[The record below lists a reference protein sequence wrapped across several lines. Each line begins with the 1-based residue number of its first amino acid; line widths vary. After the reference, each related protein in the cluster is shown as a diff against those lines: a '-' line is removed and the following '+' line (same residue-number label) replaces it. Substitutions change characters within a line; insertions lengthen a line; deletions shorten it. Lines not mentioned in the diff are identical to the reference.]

1 METAISQTAVKNIVS
16 VALADLQ
23 PSNYNPRKNFDEKSL
38 AELADSIRQQG
49 VLQAIGVRPI
59 AENRFEIVFGERRY
73 RASQIAGLEEIPA
86 VILDISDETAEEMAV
101 TENLQR
107 KDVTPIEE
115 ANAYQKLIESGRH
128 DVQSLAV
135 QFGKNESYI
144 RTRLKFVS
152 LIPEIAQLLEQDE
165 LTISVATEICRYG
178 EDIQHDIYKK
188 HLKEGVLYNSWRGMK
203 ASEVAK
209 NIERSYTTDLKRY
222 FFDKTVCLSCPHNT
236 NNMMLFCEEG
246 SCGNCANRKC
256 LEEMNASYLAEKAIQ
271 LMEQRPLALLCRDF
285 YGCNEKVV
293 EQLVASGFEVEKLS
307 VRPADYPEEPEAPDM
322 EDYENDEEYAEAY
335 KEYEKELSE
344 YKEECEDVNRRS
356 EAGEITLYVT
366 IGHNDISLC
375 YVENAQVQAVTGEA
389 QETVVSP
396 IEKLE
401 KQDKR
406 NKEIA
411 QEKTVEDTK
420 KQILEVDM
428 TETKFGADEDR
439 MIYFF
444 MLPFLRREHFEAMG
458 IETKETYYYLNDED
472 KMNIIANLTAKQ
484 KAIIRRDFLISNFK
498 NASGSNATAS
508 LLLDFAKKHMPDQLA
523 DIQNGHNEVYEKRH
537 LRIEEKIA
545 VLSVQEK
552 AKQEANATEDGQP
565 ETEVQTEQQT
575 EEIAA

>member
-1 METAISQTAVKNIVS
+1 MKTAINQTAVKNIVS
-16 VALADLQ
+16 VALADIQ

-152 LIPEIAQLLEQDE
+152 LIAEIARLLEQDE

-178 EDIQHDIYKK
+178 EDIQHDIYEK
-188 HLKEGVLYNSWRGMK
+188 HLKEGLYNSWRGMK

-256 LEEMNASYLAEKAIQ
+256 LEEMNASYLAEKAVQ

-293 EQLVASGFEVEKLS
+293 EQLVTSGFEVEKLS
-307 VRPADYPEEPEAPDM
+307 GRPADYPEEPEAPDM
-322 EDYENDEEYAEAY
+322 EDYENTEEYAEAY

-356 EAGEITLYVT
+356 EAGEITLYVK
-366 IGHNDISLC
+366 IGYNDISLC
-375 YVENAQVQAVTGEA
+375 YVENAEIQAVAGEA
-389 QETVVSP
+389 KDAVVSP

-458 IETKETYYYLNDED
+458 IETKETYYYLKDED

-545 VLSVQEK
+545 VLSVQER
-552 AKQEANATEDGQP
+552 AKHEANVTEDRQA
-565 ETEVQTEQQT
+565 ETEMQNEQQT

>member
-59 AENRFEIVFGERRY
+59 AENHFEIVFGERRY

-178 EDIQHDIYKK
+178 EDIQHDIYEK

-256 LEEMNASYLAEKAIQ
+256 LEEMNASYLAEKAVQ

-307 VRPADYPEEPEAPDM
+307 VRPANYPEEPEAPDM

-375 YVENAQVQAVTGEA
+375 YVENAEVQAVAGEA
-389 QETVVSP
+389 KDAVVSP

-428 TETKFGADEDR
+428 TETKFGTDEDR

-458 IETKETYYYLNDED
+458 IEAKETYYYLNDED

-552 AKQEANATEDGQP
+552 AKQEANATEDGQA
-565 ETEVQTEQQT
+565 ETEVQNEQQT

>member
-1 METAISQTAVKNIVS
+1 MKTAISQTAVKNIVS
-16 VALADLQ
+16 VALADIQ

-38 AELADSIRQQG
+38 AELADSIHQQG

-178 EDIQHDIYKK
+178 EDIQHDIYEK

-256 LEEMNASYLAEKAIQ
+256 LEEMNASYLAEKAVQ
-271 LMEQRPLALLCRDF
+271 LMEQRPFALLCRDF

-322 EDYENDEEYAEAY
+322 EDYENNEEYAEAY

-375 YVENAQVQAVTGEA
+375 YVENAEVQAVAGEA
-389 QETVVSP
+389 KDTVVSP

-428 TETKFGADEDR
+428 TETKFGTDEDR

-458 IETKETYYYLNDED
+458 IEAKETYYYLKDED
-472 KMNIIANLTAKQ
+472 KMNIIANLTTKQ

>member
-16 VALADLQ
+16 VALADIQ

-38 AELADSIRQQG
+38 VELADSIRQQG

-178 EDIQHDIYKK
+178 EDIQHDIYEK

-256 LEEMNASYLAEKAIQ
+256 LEEMNASYLAEKAVQ
-271 LMEQRPLALLCRDF
+271 LMEQRPFALLCRDF

-322 EDYENDEEYAEAY
+322 EDYENAEEYAEAY

-344 YKEECEDVNRRS
+344 YKKECEDVNRRS

-375 YVENAQVQAVTGEA
+375 YVENAEVQAVAGEA
-389 QETVVSP
+389 KDAVVSP

-428 TETKFGADEDR
+428 TETKFGTDEDR

-458 IETKETYYYLNDED
+458 IEAKETYYHLKDED

-565 ETEVQTEQQT
+565 ETEVQTE
-575 EEIAA
+575 EIAA

>member
-1 METAISQTAVKNIVS
+1 METAINQTAVKNIVS
-16 VALADLQ
+16 VALADIQ

-152 LIPEIAQLLEQDE
+152 LIPEIARLLEQDE

-178 EDIQHDIYKK
+178 EDIQHDIYEK
-188 HLKEGVLYNSWRGMK
+188 HLKEGLLYNSWRGMK

-256 LEEMNASYLAEKAIQ
+256 LEEMNASYLAEKAVQ

-307 VRPADYPEEPEAPDM
+307 VRPADYPEEPETPDM
-322 EDYENDEEYAEAY
+322 EDYENEEEYVEAY

-344 YKEECEDVNRRS
+344 YKEECEDVNRRN
-356 EAGEITLYVT
+356 EAGEITLYVK

-375 YVENAQVQAVTGEA
+375 YVENAEIQAVAGEA
-389 QETVVSP
+389 KDAVVSP

-458 IETKETYYYLNDED
+458 IEAKDTYYYLNDED

-552 AKQEANATEDGQP
+552 AKQEANVTEDGQA
-565 ETEVQTEQQT
+565 ETEMQTEQQT

>member
-59 AENRFEIVFGERRY
+59 AENHFEIVFGERRY

-86 VILDISDETAEEMAV
+86 VILDISGETAEEMAV

-178 EDIQHDIYKK
+178 EDIQHDIYEK

-256 LEEMNASYLAEKAIQ
+256 LEEMNASYLAEKAVQ
-271 LMEQRPLALLCRDF
+271 LMEQRPFALLCRDF

-322 EDYENDEEYAEAY
+322 EDYENTEEYAEAY

-375 YVENAQVQAVTGEA
+375 YVENAQVQAVAGEA
-389 QETVVSP
+389 KDAVVSP

-428 TETKFGADEDR
+428 TETKFGADEDK

-458 IETKETYYYLNDED
+458 IEAKETYYYLNDED

>member
-1 METAISQTAVKNIVS
+1 MGTAISQTAVKNIVS
-16 VALADLQ
+16 VALADIQ

-38 AELADSIRQQG
+38 AELADSIHQQG

-178 EDIQHDIYKK
+178 EDIQHDIYEK

-256 LEEMNASYLAEKAIQ
+256 LEEMNASYLAEKAVQ
-271 LMEQRPLALLCRDF
+271 LMEQRPFALLCRDF

-322 EDYENDEEYAEAY
+322 EDYENNEEYAEAY

-375 YVENAQVQAVTGEA
+375 YVENAEVQAVAGEA
-389 QETVVSP
+389 KDTVVSP

-428 TETKFGADEDR
+428 TETKFGTDEDR

-458 IETKETYYYLNDED
+458 IEAKETYYYLKDED
-472 KMNIIANLTAKQ
+472 KMNIIANLTTKQ

>member
-16 VALADLQ
+16 VALADIQ

-38 AELADSIRQQG
+38 VELADSIRQQG

-178 EDIQHDIYKK
+178 EDIQHDIYEK

-256 LEEMNASYLAEKAIQ
+256 LEEMNASYLAEKAVQ
-271 LMEQRPLALLCRDF
+271 LMEQRPFALLCRDF

-375 YVENAQVQAVTGEA
+375 YVENAEVQAVAGEA
-389 QETVVSP
+389 KDAVVSP

-428 TETKFGADEDR
+428 TETKFGTDEDR

-458 IETKETYYYLNDED
+458 IEAKETYYYLNDED

-552 AKQEANATEDGQP
+552 AKQEANATED
-565 ETEVQTEQQT
+565 EEQYHT
-575 EEIAA
+575 EEVGAW

>member
-16 VALADLQ
+16 VALADIQ

-38 AELADSIRQQG
+38 VELADSIRQQG

-178 EDIQHDIYKK
+178 EDIQHDIYEK

-256 LEEMNASYLAEKAIQ
+256 LEEMNASYLAEKTVQ
-271 LMEQRPLALLCRDF
+271 LMEQRPFALLCRDF

-375 YVENAQVQAVTGEA
+375 YVENAEVQAVAGEA
-389 QETVVSP
+389 KDAVVSP

-444 MLPFLRREHFEAMG
+444 MLPFLRRDHFEAMG
-458 IETKETYYYLNDED
+458 IEAKETYYYLNDED
-472 KMNIIANLTAKQ
+472 KMNIIANLTTKQ